1 MSEKP
6 TGLRSLF
13 SWELTAIILVSATG
27 FFSQELLGPVL
38 SLYMRDV
45 GLTDQNIGALI
56 SVMMVG
62 IAISEV
68 FWGWAV
74 DRINMKFVLILGTVA
89 YGIVTM
95 GLHFPRT
102 LSAFVII
109 MFIYGF
115 SRSPIYIVGRWY
127 MGVHAPEDIKAQ
139 AFAFLMVAISITQSV
154 ASFSSGF
161 FVEAWGF
168 GTTIWI
174 AAIVPLVAGLLL
186 IVLGRG
192 LDYKKPNG
200 AQEETKGSENRPAA
214 VDGKAKL
221 ITFFLGS
228 FGVIMFVSLGVLM
241 AYLPLFASDVVH
253 LAPSQIGILFGLRGV
268 VQILTIMPLGRLAD
282 RVGKQIF
289 IPIGMAIVAVSM
301 VTVVF
306 SRSYPMLLLSVFL
319 YAIGA
324 GMYFP
329 SVSAILADN
338 VPVSWVGTAM
348 GIYGL
353 LEDVGWM
360 IGPAVGGLLLN
371 YWDIRSPFVLSAL
384 VALLAIPLFAWGRKI
399 IETDVGP
406 EPESAAALGG

>member
-1 MSEKP
+1 
-6 TGLRSLF
+6 
-13 SWELTAIILVSATG
+13 
-27 FFSQELLGPVL
+27 
-38 SLYMRDV
+38 
-45 GLTDQNIGALI
+45 
-56 SVMMVG
+56 
-62 IAISEV
+62 
-68 FWGWAV
+68 
-74 DRINMKFVLILGTVA
+74 
-89 YGIVTM
+89 
-95 GLHFPRT
+95 
-102 LSAFVII
+102 
-109 MFIYGF
+109 
-115 SRSPIYIVGRWY
+115 

-241 AYLPLFASDVVH
+241 A
-253 LAPSQIGILFGLRGV
+253 
-268 VQILTIMPLGRLAD
+268 
-282 RVGKQIF
+282 GKQIF